1 MTTRT
6 RNAKSSILVNARATT
21 MTTRTRNTV
30 RSILVTGLAAV
41 LLALFL
47 MPFLYM
53 ILTSLKTAKQ
63 MTLVGAPIWP
73 AKNPTY
79 VYDGSNTG
87 SYTVKVARGTA
98 TLTDQAINMAD
109 YVGQTLD
116 VFTVPL
122 ADGTK
127 KNLALLKGFQKGSV
141 FIDPANVAAGPIAW
155 NGGYYKTLPRMWEL
169 SPTWYNYVELWKVID
184 YPRLLGNTIWYAL
197 STTVGV
203 LLSCILVAF
212 GFSRFRFPGRDILF
226 LLLISVMFLPTTV
239 TIVPTYT
246 FFSKIGWVGSWLPLI
261 VPAFFANPYDTFML
275 RQYFMT
281 LPRELDESAMLDG
294 AGPLR
299 ILWHIILPQSWPAV
313 VAVTIFHVVY
323 AWNDYFGPLVYLAR
337 NMDALPVSVALARF
351 SSQFG
356 QRPELVQAGALLTLI
371 VPLLIFAVAQ
381 RFFIQGIVITGVDK

>member
-1 MTTRT
+1 M
-6 RNAKSSILVNARATT
+6 KARQ
-21 MTTRTRNTV
+21 RNTLN
-30 RSILVTGLAAV
+30 SILVTTLATA

-53 ILTSLKTAKQ
+53 ILTSLKTNQQ
-63 MTLVGAPIWP
+63 MTLVGTPIWP
-73 AKNPTY
+73 ARNPTY
-79 VYDGSNTG
+79 VYNGPNTG
-87 SYTVKVARGTA
+87 SYTVKVAKGTVN
-98 TLTDQAINMAD
+98 LSDQAINLGE

-122 ADGTK
+122 ESGK
-127 KNLALLKGFQKGSV
+127 KDLALLKGFQKGSV

-155 NGGYYKTLPRMWEL
+155 SGGYYKTLPRPWIF
-169 SPTWYNYVELWKVID
+169 SPTWHNYVEMWQAIN
-184 YPRLLGNTIWYAL
+184 YPQVLGNTIWYAF
-197 STTVGV
+197 STTIGV

-212 GFSRFRFPGRDILF
+212 GFSRFRFPGRDFLFLILISILF
-226 LLLISVMFLPTTV
+226 LPGTV

-246 FFSKIGWVGSWLPLI
+246 FFSRIGWVGSWLPLI
-261 VPAFFANPYDTFML
+261 VPAFFANPYDTFLL

-299 ILWHIILPQSWPAV
+299 ILWNVILPQSWPAV
-313 VAVTIFHVVY
+313 VAVTIFHVVW

-351 SSQFG
+351 NGVFNN
-356 QRPELVQAGALLTLI
+356 RPELIQAGSLLTLI
-371 VPLLIFAVAQ
+371 IPLLIFIVAQ
-381 RFFIQGIVITGVDK
+381 RFFIQGIVITGVEK